1 MFSNSTFPF
10 KRNGKYKNKK
20 YPSSNHPSSFEINPF
35 KPKLTRVG
43 LDFLEIFLSK
53 ISTRKFDF
61 LSYESYKISRIVS
74 QFVYRYLFIK
84 FLQVFSSRI
93 QKLLRHHSSTI
104 ISYPV
109 LTFPFHQISKT
120 LVLLFTSFRLN
131 IPREQIQMD

>member
-1 MFSNSTFPF
+1 MENI
-10 KRNGKYKNKK
+10 KIKK
-20 YPSSNHPSSFEINPF
+20 DPSSIIPPLLRSIRLSQNSH
-35 KPKLTRVG
+35 G
-43 LDFLEIFLSK
+43 LNFWLVLNFRKNFLSK

>member
-1 MFSNSTFPF
+1 MENT
-10 KRNGKYKNKK
+10 YKNKK
-20 YPSSNHPSSFEINPF
+20 YPSSIIPPLLRSIRLSQNSH
-35 KPKLTRVG
+35 G
-43 LDFLEIFLSK
+43 LVLNFRKNFLSK